1 MKNFKNIF
9 LFLFQLLLLIQKI
22 QTQNDSSNITKN
34 YNYLELFIR
43 SFAALENRCYQEL
56 ANYFDSKERSK
67 LEKDK
72 TYPWIGDYFGQGIN
86 DIGDE
91 TECIYSIKQNTT
103 FFMINFYKLNI
114 SDILEANLPL
124 KNFLEIKNFTLGLCI
139 MYDCGETLRKYIGL
153 LAEFV
158 NYISDNKTSD
168 ENLVSLIES
177 NNIDKDKKDNAFF
190 DNDLETRGVKMFF
203 VYLFGTIVLFKIIAC
218 FIRIIMIPK
227 GYDKYVAEKINKLKK
242 LKIKDEAKSDNSGEE
257 SKLSSSKASYNEEL
271 LGDFSSKDY
280 NPLFDFSEK
289 LPKWVRVLRFFDLIN
304 DFKYLSSKRNR
315 YFNDSGLEILV
326 FNRASVIF
334 SLIFFTTFSTLIAL
348 PSVEIINSAFFSS
361 WMNIFYRLS
370 TNALTC
376 WIFLEGAYTTYKLL
390 SFISTEMFLYLKK
403 EDRRIIN
410 WKLKLLIIY
419 GKFLVLLLPKF
430 LLFILIYFV
439 IYFKIEDYRFTNNSP
454 ATFKHIIV
462 NVFKEGITC
471 DGIFSIFKFGFST
484 DINKY
489 NACYEFTYFY
499 INMILCIFIFM
510 IIIYLFFVIQNKIF
524 EYVIIGINFAIF
536 LFSNLL
542 VEDSK
547 TKEDGLFLEYHIIGQ
562 TYSSKIFLS
571 FIGFFHL
578 GFIFGFMIFNFDNL
592 KLKINRLIYEY
603 NKGINLSKTKIKPEE
618 INSNASICISEGL
631 TESTNDNIFSSR
643 TESLNLSDFEY
654 DENSPNYYKNFK
666 LDYYPMDF
674 LKDMVKYIYRL
685 KYSTKIIC
693 IISLFAL
700 MILIDLIL
708 LIYIF
713 ARKSF
718 EMYLDGGKIF
728 IFLYEK
734 HFFIIFYF
742 LINVILLTFPKK
754 SAIRSFMSARIFVA
768 TSRLGFLITLVAQ
781 AFTYFSFII
790 FSIKVKFYVPTFAII
805 SFGNF
810 LVFFIVCSFLIF
822 VTEFPLRIAI
832 KKLMRIERNKERN
845 KENISL

>member
-1 MKNFKNIF
+1 MKNTKNF
-9 LFLFQLLLLIQKI
+9 LLFLFQLILLIKNT

-34 YNYLELFIR
+34 YTYLDLGVRIFE
-43 SFAALENRCYQEL
+43 ALETDCYPEL

-67 LEKDK
+67 YEKDK
-72 TYPWIGDYFGQGIN
+72 KYPWIGDYFGQGIN

-91 TECIYSIKQNTT
+91 TECLYSIKENTT
-103 FFMINFYKLNI
+103 FFMINFYKINLSNI
-114 SDILEANLPL
+114 VEVNSGL
-124 KNFLEIKNFTLGLCI
+124 KNFLEIKNFTLGFCL
-139 MYDCGETLRKYIGL
+139 MHQCGKTLRKYISI

-158 NYISDNKTSD
+158 NYINENTTSQ
-168 ENLVSLIES
+168 ENLVSYIES
-177 NNIDKDKKDNAFF
+177 NKIDNKTDNAFF
-190 DNDLETRGVKMFF
+190 NKDLDTIGVKIFF
-203 VYLFGTIVLFKIIAC
+203 LSLFMVIIFFKIVALV
-218 FIRIIMIPK
+218 IRIIMIPK
-227 GYDKYVAEKINKLKK
+227 GYDKYVVEKINKLKK
-242 LKIKDEAKSDNSGEE
+242 LKIKDEIKSENSGEQ
-257 SKLSSSKASYNEEL
+257 SKLSSKTSYNEEL
-271 LGDFSSKDY
+271 LGDFSSTGY

-289 LPKWVRVLRFFDLIN
+289 LPNWVRVLRFFDLIN
-304 DFKYLSSKRNR
+304 DFKYLTSKRNR

-334 SLIFFTTFSTLIAL
+334 SLIFFTTFSALIEL
-348 PSVEIINSAFFSS
+348 PSVEIINSYFFSS

-403 EDRRIIN
+403 EDRRNLN
-410 WKLKLLIIY
+410 WNLKLLIIY
-419 GKFLVLLLPKF
+419 GKFLILLLPKF
-430 LLFILIYFV
+430 LLFIFVYFV
-439 IYFKIEDYRFTNNSP
+439 IYYKIEDYRFANSSP

-471 DGIFSIFKFGFST
+471 DGIFSVFKFGFSN

-524 EYVIIGINFAIF
+524 EYAIIGINFAIF
-536 LFSNLL
+536 IFSNLI
-542 VEDSK
+542 VEDDR
-547 TKEDGLFLEYHIIGQ
+547 TKKNGLFLEYHIIGQ

-603 NKGINLSKTKIKPEE
+603 NKGINLAKTKINPDDLGSK
-618 INSNASICISEGL
+618 STISVSDNL
-631 TESTNDNIFSSR
+631 TEFSNDNFFNLR
-643 TESLNLSDFEY
+643 TETLNTSDFEY
-654 DENSPNYYKNFK
+654 EENSPNYYKNFK
-666 LDYYPMDF
+666 LNYYPLEF
-674 LKDMVKYIYRL
+674 LKDMIKYVYKL